1 MLPLLLVAG
10 ALGANLAF
18 LGLGIVFDYPD
29 VLAYPALEVMHRFA
43 DHQLAV
49 SALFLLLAASA
60 GLLVPIS
67 YGLAARSPHPRW
79 IVPLG
84 ITAASVQ
91 IIGLLRWPAI
101 VPFIEDPATFRTV
114 STVLGTIVGETLGY
128 LATAA
133 WTVVVARQFG
143 PRLIAIPAAVLIL
156 SGVLVP
162 LGVPG
167 TDLANFVGYILWS
180 LWLIALAW
188 RMWRAGSDTRVE
200 TAAAA

>member
-1 MLPLLLVAG
+1 MLPALLVAG

-29 VLAYPALEVMHRFA
+29 VLAYPPLEVMDRFA
-43 DHQLAV
+43 DNQVAV
-49 SALFLLLAASA
+49 STLFLLLALSA
-60 GLLVPIS
+60 GLLAPIS
-67 YGLAARSPHPRW
+67 FGLVARTPRPDW

-84 ITAASVQ
+84 VTAAAVQ
-91 IIGLLRWPAI
+91 VIGLLRWPAI
-101 VPFIEDPATFRTV
+101 VPFIEDPETFRTV
-114 STVLGTIVGETLGY
+114 STILGTVVGETFGY

-133 WTVVVARQFG
+133 WTLVVARQFG
-143 PRLIAIPAAVLIL
+143 LRVLAIPAAALIL

-167 TDLANFVGYILWS
+167 ADLANFVGYLLWS

-188 RMWRAGSDTRVE
+188 RVWRASGDARVE